1 MKSRAFAIIAV
12 LLVCVSG
19 AVLLAHEVTYKGT
32 VVSADAASLNVSV
45 INQKTKKPEV
55 VRFDVDKDTK
65 FLRGEKLVTFTEARI
80 QKNEPI
86 SVTVNLDDA
95 EDYAQVVRLQAKK

>member
-1 MKSRAFAIIAV
+1 MRSRTLAALAV
-12 LLVCVSG
+12 LLVSLGTV
-19 AVLLAHEVTYKGT
+19 VLLAHEVTYKGT

-45 INQKTKKPEV
+45 INQKTRKPEV
-55 VRFDVDKDTK
+55 MRFDVDKDTK

-80 QKNEPI
+80 QKNESI

-95 EDYAQVVRLQAKK
+95 EDYAQVVRLPAKK